1 MADITLVKISALPA
15 AEQIGAEDL
24 LPVVQ
29 EGATKAIAYGV
40 IKDDIANE
48 LAPDATLSEAGK
60 AADAKAVGDALA
72 LKADKTELTAEVSRI
87 DAALNTKVNNT
98 TYTAEVERIDDDIAT
113 KADAAATTAAL
124 ATKANANDVT
134 AALAIKADKTELTA
148 GLATKQNTL
157 TFDSAPTEGST
168 NPVTSGGVWEAIQT
182 DKTLAVEDKA
192 ADAKAVGDAVA
203 ELKDAV
209 DELEND
215 IKNKADYAGVIA
227 QADNKAKYSGNLIDI
242 GYTSIFKCDAN
253 TNFPVAV
260 VKGKNYISGLT
271 AKSNC
276 AVSGDTISV
285 LNSSSA
291 QFDVYTQNPLYL
303 IGGETYYI
311 SFYAKSE
318 DASSINQ
325 RFSVVRIYVDE
336 THFIGTDPGSDYDI
350 GSFEWKT
357 NNKITT
363 EYTEYI
369 AEITVPNGSN
379 VLCANR
385 IWFQMFNLRGNSL
398 NIKNVTV
405 SHENEGAKK
414 YSTVELYTEQF
425 TTTVTDDGALIFC
438 NTEATKL
445 VSGVAYTLRYY
456 KTLEEIKGKYRYIA
470 PSFINT
476 VPYSLVLLATNDL
489 RSFDIA
495 ISEYVFSPA
504 LTNLSGHE
512 NSLRDPSVIKIDE
525 WYYFVY
531 TIIGFYTGSNEIGFC
546 RTKNFIDFEELD
558 NISMIPSSEVV
569 YDKVWAPSWF
579 RFGTNIYVVASG
591 HKADSN
597 TFETIVC
604 AYDVDNHALS
614 VGNVINVSG
623 IDFHLYHF
631 DGYYYAIGA
640 GGKIYKSETINGIY
654 EQIQTGLDPGY
665 EADFVVRLDNGK
677 YRLFRQQLIETFG
690 TANLTYTDTQSVNEP
705 SFGAVHDIEYTQAA
719 IDFFNSV
726 SDSQT
731 SKYMHFVVYDFNNS
745 NDNNNNF
752 VD

>member
-1 MADITLVKISALPA
+1 MSYEPTIWKTGDIVSSEKLNKLENGLASEESRAKSEEVRL
-15 AEQIGAEDL
+15 EQLFTTPTQEAVNSYLETHPEVTTTVQDGAITYEKL
-24 LPVVQ
+24 STGLK
-29 EGATKAIAYGV
+29 EKC
-40 IKDDIANE
+40 DDV
-48 LAPDATLSEAGK
+48 DG
-60 AADAKAVGDALA
+60 
-72 LKADKTELTAEVSRI
+72 LKADL
-87 DAALNTKVNNT
+87 
-98 TYTAEVERIDDDIAT
+98 
-113 KADAAATTAAL
+113 
-124 ATKANANDVT
+124 
-134 AALAIKADKTELTA
+134 
-148 GLATKQNTL
+148 
-157 TFDSAPTEGST
+157 
-168 NPVTSGGVWEAIQT
+168 
-182 DKTLAVEDKA
+182 
-192 ADAKAVGDAVA
+192 
-203 ELKDAV
+203 
-209 DELEND
+209 
-215 IKNKADYAGVIA
+215 KNKADYADAIA
-227 QADNKAKYSGNLIDI
+227 QADNKAEYSGNLIDI
-242 GYTSIFKCDAN
+242 GYPSIFKCDAN
-253 TNFPVAV
+253 ANFPVAV

-271 AKSNC
+271 EKSNC
-276 AVSGDTISV
+276 IVSGDTISV
-285 LNSSSA
+285 SNSLSS

-311 SFYAKSE
+311 SFYAKSD
-318 DASSINQ
+318 DASRINQ

-336 THFIGTDPGSDYDI
+336 THFIGTDSGSDYDI

-357 NNKITT
+357 NNKIAT

-369 AEITVPNGSN
+369 AKITVPNGLN

-385 IWFQMFNLRGNSL
+385 IWFQMFNLTGNSL

-414 YSTVELYTEQF
+414 YSTVELYAEQF
-425 TTTVTDDGALIFC
+425 TTTITDGGALIFC
-438 NTEATKL
+438 NTETTKP

-456 KTLEEIKGKYRYIA
+456 KTLEEIKNKYRYIV

-489 RSFDIA
+489 RTFDIA
-495 ISEYVFSPA
+495 ISGYVFSPA

-512 NSLRDPSVIKIDE
+512 NSLRDPSIIKIDE

-531 TIIGFYTGSNEIGFC
+531 TIIGFNTGSNEIGFC

-579 RFGTNIYVVASG
+579 RYGTNIYVVASG
-591 HKADSN
+591 HKTDNNA
-597 TFETIVC
+597 FETIVC
-604 AYDVDNHALS
+604 AYDVDSHTLS

-640 GGKIYKSETINGIY
+640 GGKIYKSETINGTY
-654 EQIQTGLDPGY
+654 EQIQTGLDTGY

-677 YRLFRQQLIETFG
+677 YRLFRQQLAATFG
-690 TANLTYTDTQSVNEP
+690 TANLAYTDTQDINEP
-705 SFGAVHDIEYTQAA
+705 SFGVVHDIEYTQAA
-719 IDFFNSV
+719 IDFFDSV